1 MFELNEKLKNY
12 VDEFNKNDDE
22 LYIQKYNNADCF
34 NFLSEQIPLIDIP
47 DKAIEK
53 TYYFRW
59 WTYRKQIKDTPDG
72 CVITEFLPNVC
83 WAGAHNT
90 IVCPACF
97 HIREGRWLKDSE
109 DIIKNYIDF
118 WLSDKGDAYSYSS
131 WLCYATLEYCTIK
144 NDFGFGIK
152 ELDKLINF
160 FETRK
165 KKHVRNGGIYWSNDD
180 RDGMEFSISGKG
192 LRTTI
197 NSYAYA
203 DAIAISVIAEKAGK
217 TDIAKHYKKEAE
229 EIKENIEKFLWD
241 KDFYKTIPLGI
252 DEENPYT
259 ERPVVNADNDCKELV
274 GFVPWYFNIPKEN
287 KEQGFAEL
295 FKEDGF
301 FAKHGITTAVQ
312 RHPRFM
318 EEHDHEC
325 LWNGP
330 VWPFATSQVLVA
342 FANLL
347 RNYNQNTVDKDG
359 YYKLLLQYAENHVLT
374 LEDGTDVPWIDENMH
389 PYSGIWLA
397 RELLK
402 DKVNYRKGEAYY
414 ERGKDYNHSL
424 FCDLVLSGLLGLDCK
439 DGELTVNPLIPE
451 NWDYFKVENL
461 YVGGK
466 KYTVTYD
473 KYGSHYGK
481 EKGIKIETH

>member
-1 MFELNEKLKNY
+1 MNDLIKKLKNY
-12 VDEFNKNDDE
+12 VEEFNKNDDE
-22 LYIQKYNNADCF
+22 LYIQKYCNSKAFD
-34 NFLSEQIPLIDIP
+34 FLKQEIPLIDIP
-47 DKAIEK
+47 DKQMEK

-72 CVITEFLPNVC
+72 CVITEFLPKVC

-90 IVCPACF
+90 IVCPASF

-109 DIIKNYIDF
+109 NIIKNYIDF
-118 WLSDKGDAYSYSS
+118 WLSGKGDAYSYSS
-131 WLCYATLEYCTIK
+131 WLCYATLEYCTVK
-144 NDFGFGIK
+144 NDFDFAIK
-152 ELDKLINF
+152 ELDNLINF

-165 KKHVRNGGIYWSNDD
+165 EKHVRNGGIYWSNDD
-180 RDGMEFSISGKG
+180 RDGMEYSISGMG

-203 DAIAISVIAEKAGK
+203 DALAISIIAQKAGK
-217 TDIAKHYKKEAE
+217 TEIAERYKNEAE
-229 EIKENIEKFLWD
+229 GIKENIEKFLWD
-241 KDFYKTIPLGI
+241 NDFYKTVPLKK
-252 DEENPYT
+252 DEENPYLS
-259 ERPVVNADNDCKELV
+259 RPVVAANNDCKELV
-274 GFVPWYFNIPKEN
+274 GFVPWYFNIP
-287 KEQGFAEL
+287 EQGKEESFAEL

-318 EEHDHEC
+318 EKHNHEC

-347 RNYNQNTVDKDG
+347 RNYEQSTVDKEG
-359 YYKLLLQYAENHVLT
+359 YYKLLSQYSQNHIFT
-374 LEDGTDVPWIDENMH
+374 LEDGTIVPWIDENMH
-389 PYSGIWLA
+389 PYTGIWLA
-397 RELLK
+397 REGLK

-439 DGELTVNPLIPE
+439 NGELTVNPLIPD
-451 NWDYFKVENL
+451 NWDYFKIENL

-466 KYTVTYD
+466 QYIVTFD
-473 KYGSHYGK
+473 KDGSHYGG
-481 EKGIKIETH
+481 EAGLTINCN